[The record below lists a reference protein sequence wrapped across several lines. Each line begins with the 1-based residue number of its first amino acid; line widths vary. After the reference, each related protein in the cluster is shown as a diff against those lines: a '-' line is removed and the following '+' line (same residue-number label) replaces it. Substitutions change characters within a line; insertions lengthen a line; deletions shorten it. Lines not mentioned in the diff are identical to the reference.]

1 VLVLAQIG
9 VAAALVLAFLPRSL
23 QALHLAVG
31 AAIWFALV
39 VWAALAR
46 ASARTAAGNA

>member
-1 VLVLAQIG
+1 MLSQ
-9 VAAALVLAFLPRSL
+9 LPASL

-39 VWAALAR
+39 IWAAIAR
-46 ASARTAAGNA
+46 QDTLRVA